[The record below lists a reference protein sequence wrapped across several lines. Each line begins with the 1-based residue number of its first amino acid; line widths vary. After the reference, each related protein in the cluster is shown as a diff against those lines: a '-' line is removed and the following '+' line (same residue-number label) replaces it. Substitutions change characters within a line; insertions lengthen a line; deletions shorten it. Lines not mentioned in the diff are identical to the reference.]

1 MAFKDLYEYAK
12 KQGAS
17 TAALK
22 KIDEDSRNVTGVG
35 VTDRVV
41 PAAPVVPAVTIPQPT
56 TTPTV
61 KQPEAVA
68 PTTEEKEA
76 PSKKDAAKTTM
87 EQAVKAYDDY
97 IKSDEH
103 KQRLQEAENKAKLD
117 AAAQATFGPGTNV
130 SLTPQTIRDEKAEQL
145 RAARDQAEEDYNR
158 SLDEEVMAAD
168 LAAIADLT
176 GEERRML
183 EQYAVNRIGDQN
195 RTLEMQGIMP
205 TAQQQAAALIQ
216 KYGQQRVDELAESF
230 MRQQNADLATKVEEE
245 SRQFANEHGFWGSAL
260 TVPVAAMNGLAGT
273 LGHLQGAARSTGRY
287 RTLDANET
295 GTLGDVFTGAVR
307 GQVQQNIEGEDPN
320 LLRKAASV
328 GYQGIMSMADSI
340 ARGYMGGGAIG
351 AGVLAATSTFSQ
363 VMSEASRNG
372 ATPAQAAALATV
384 NSAIEAATEAIP
396 LDELIKTA
404 KGQGAG
410 TVLKN
415 VLRNAGIEATAE
427 ELSLVGTFLAEAAI
441 MQEQSGYQQEV
452 RDLILGGMSPEA
464 AREAANRNLLNE
476 AANTLFVSG
485 LSGGLSSVG
494 ASVAD
499 AKSIP
504 TPPTLE
510 QVADMMLGDLVKP
523 QQAQNAAPV
532 EAAPETSGGT
542 LNGEELLSAMGL
554 DKIINSG
561 GTVTNSMAEQI
572 LRDPEV
578 LDIILQETA
587 TQLVG
592 SRAAQRAQIKN
603 AVYQLA
609 GVQPESDTAPIQQ
622 PSAQQAPAQQPPVQQ
637 APQQKI
643 QAPTNTRQQ
652 KNSVYA
658 ELQHA
663 VAAQKDLQKKIEKAE
678 AKVASGK
685 GSAAYLAQLKAQMEQ
700 QTKRVDQLRSQN
712 DYFGGDYDTTVE
724 KAAQTQQAVF
734 DQARQE
740 AIDAENAFNEGRISK
755 AQYDAAQQKYN
766 TAGQELFRLKNMTQ
780 EQYAEELASV
790 GLVADRQP
798 ENVTPTKAVPAQ
810 QQEAPRNVPQAV
822 QQPETA
828 QPQVQTPQQQTP
840 VQTPSTTQEGSTP
853 QTDMQTA
860 PDTSSPAQ
868 QLPSTTGTQPDYRD
882 SNTYMNTGINSTNP
896 NIRAG
901 YRQELRENPDAAKY
915 AVKHN
920 ADTLAEARSRVSTPE
935 NANAALDD
943 LLTKE
948 IWTPEDVAT
957 STLLLDQIMASGDRD
972 AIAKL
977 NDLRRR
983 RKDTGVQAGQVA
995 QSFSINNS
1003 TMRNADSPATAV
1015 DTFRSNLDSM
1025 SENETTYNAKSG
1037 VDFETWKQGIKDD
1050 VDRIGIAIATVED
1063 GDVEG
1068 MRDIIKQ
1075 IARARRTTAWF
1086 GTSNNVTATAN
1097 RVLGKLGFEDLKKI
1111 ANTQIAAMADDY
1123 RKRGAGEVAGT
1134 IRKQNMLSSLK
1145 TFLRNIGGN
1154 VAGGFGDAVSE
1165 SGAGQLADLML
1176 SKFTGKRTVGNDLT
1190 RGKEYARAAKEAAQF
1205 ASLCVELNI
1214 PIETDVDSSF
1224 SVASGNESNQKYV
1237 GRTFRATGNPTMRA
1251 LYAYQKYMSYALEVT
1266 DKIFEGGSN
1275 AAVQESLAR
1284 LQNANLTQQE
1294 AEALGQFTANKR
1306 TFKNAT
1312 WETTEMID
1320 GEEQKVK
1327 HGSEAAR
1334 FVSSAKNMGGNTISG
1349 RIWRAYAD
1357 YKVPF
1362 ANVPMNVMQTGID
1375 YTAGVAK
1382 SIGEMIS
1389 IVKDARDGKTIPVER
1404 QRQAASDF
1412 GRGVTGTAMIGMFA
1426 AAASMGALKAT
1437 ENDDWDKEALALAEG
1452 RSGAQ
1457 INWSAL
1463 MRGLNGES
1471 AKWQKGDVITG
1482 LDFLEP
1488 FNTQMYLGY
1497 EIAQT
1502 EDMNALKYAGAT
1514 VKSVWQS
1521 LLDSSAMTGLAEAE
1535 ETIKDLSD
1543 AENLTDVVNVF
1554 AGNAGDAASSFI
1566 PQYVR
1571 QTAQATDGY
1580 YRDTRGETAIESAVN
1595 SVKAALPG
1603 LSQTLPV
1610 KYSGLGEAQKRGSAF
1625 ETFVDPTATKR
1636 YHPNEVTT
1644 YLDKLN
1650 EATGDDSIYPDRQ
1663 APMKIKVDG
1672 ESVKLDGPM
1681 RESYQK
1687 TYGENVATFYGDLIN
1702 RPDFQSLTSKQQAE
1716 ALKLAESYAEELA
1729 KKKVIDGYETPDGW
1743 MDNIS
1748 GSPADEIIR
1757 KSVQASFNSALGKKQ
1772 TPEKMEAAYNAYKN
1786 LPPDQRKA
1794 FMDEAEGETKN
1805 FLIAKSVGMN
1815 ETTFTE
1821 VYGNYETIRDDDGL
1835 ETSDKALEWNHYLQK
1850 AKERGLITEAQRKQL
1865 DDSMNF
1871 YYHIQVETPRYDDMI
1886 AEGIR
1891 SDTAANVARRMDDVV
1906 GTGANGAVIPIDT
1919 RAVVADAGLTDAET
1933 DRVMHAIMGDYDPNA
1948 AKKEYSE
1955 LKYDY
1960 IRHGLGLTPQE
1971 YINTYRAYLD
1981 GASKAEDIQAIM
1993 KLGFDKEMATT
2004 LYNVYRSAN
2013 KGKAAYLG
2021 FYESRQQ

>member
-17 TAALK
+17 TQALK
-22 KIDEDSRNVTGVG
+22 QIDDDARRLTGLG

-41 PAAPVVPAVTIPQPT
+41 PTAPVVPSVTIPQPT

-68 PTTEEKEA
+68 PTQEEKEV

-87 EQAVKAYDDY
+87 EQAAKAYDDY
-97 IKSDEH
+97 IKSDEY

-145 RAARDQAEEDYNR
+145 RAARDQAEADYNR

-176 GEERRML
+176 DEERSML
-183 EQYAVNRIGDQN
+183 ELYVIKRNEYQN
-195 RTLEMQGIMP
+195 LPVEMKGYMP
-205 TAQQQAAALIQ
+205 TPEQHASALIQ
-216 KYGQQRVDELAESF
+216 KYGNKRVNELAESF
-230 MRQQNADLATKVEEE
+230 TRQQNADIATQVEEV
-245 SRQFANEHGFWGSAL
+245 SRQFADEHGFLGSVL
-260 TVPVAAMNGLAGT
+260 TVPVEAVSSITGIIGR
-273 LGHLQGAARSTGRY
+273 LQEAARSTGRY
-287 RTLDANET
+287 RTLDANEI
-295 GTLGDVFTGAVR
+295 GTLGDVFTGTVR

-328 GYQGIMSMADSI
+328 GYQGIMSLADAI
-340 ARGYMGGGAIG
+340 ARGYLGGGAIG

-363 VMSEASRNG
+363 TMSEASRNG

-464 AREAANRNLLNE
+464 ARETANRNLLNE
-476 AANTLFVSG
+476 AVNTALVAGF
-485 LSGGLSSVG
+485 SGGMSSVG
-494 ASVAD
+494 ASIAD
-499 AKSIP
+499 AKNIP
-504 TPPTLE
+504 TPPTIE
-510 QVADMMLGDLVKP
+510 QVADMMLGDMAKP
-523 QQAQNAAPV
+523 KQAQNAAPV
-532 EAAPETSGGT
+532 ETAPETSGGT

-572 LRDPEV
+572 LRDPEA

-609 GVQPESDTAPIQQ
+609 GVQPESDTAPVQQ
-622 PSAQQAPAQQPPVQQ
+622 PAAQQAPTQQPPVQQ
-637 APQQKI
+637 APQQQT

-652 KNSVYA
+652 KNAVYA

-663 VAAQKDLQKKIEKAE
+663 VAAQKDLQKKIDKAE

-734 DQARQE
+734 EQARQE
-740 AIDAENAFNEGRISK
+740 AIDAKNAFNEGRISK

-810 QQEAPRNVPQAV
+810 QQEAPQVT
-822 QQPETA
+822 QQPEA
-828 QPQVQTPQQQTP
+828 VQPQAQTPQQQTTAEAP
-840 VQTPSTTQEGSTP
+840 TAAQQWSAP

-860 PDTSSPAQ
+860 PDTATPEQ
-868 QLPSTTGTQPDYRD
+868 QVPSTTGTQLDYRD

-901 YRQELRENPDAAKY
+901 YRQELRENPDAARY

-943 LLTKE
+943 LLAKDV
-948 IWTPEDVAT
+948 WTPEDVAT

-1025 SENETTYNAKSG
+1025 SESETTYNPKSG
-1037 VDFETWKQGIKDD
+1037 VDFETWKQNIQED
-1050 VDRIGIAIATVED
+1050 VERIGIAIATVED
-1063 GDVEG
+1063 GDADS

-1075 IARARRTTAWF
+1075 IARARKTTAWF

-1097 RVLGKLGFEDLKKI
+1097 RILGKLDFEDLKKI
-1111 ANTQIAAMADDY
+1111 ANTQVAAMADDY

-1145 TFLRNIGGN
+1145 TFARNIGGN
-1154 VAGGFGDAVSE
+1154 IAGGFGDAVSE

-1214 PIETDVDSSF
+1214 PIETDADSSF
-1224 SVASGNESNQKYV
+1224 SVASGKESNQKYV
-1237 GRTFRATGNPTMRA
+1237 GRTFRATGNPAMRA

-1284 LQNANLTQQE
+1284 LQNANLTEQE
-1294 AEALGQFTANKR
+1294 AEALGQFAANKR

-1312 WETTEMID
+1312 WEEGGKTRGAEMARLASSVRDI
-1320 GEEQKVK
+1320 GRGTKAEPIVN
-1327 HGSEAAR
+1327 AAMD
-1334 FVSSAKNMGGNTISG
+1334 VAM
-1349 RIWRAYAD
+1349 
-1357 YKVPF
+1357 PF
-1362 ANVPMNVMQTGID
+1362 TNVPMNVAQTGID

-1389 IVKDARDGKTIPVER
+1389 IIKDVKAGKTIPVER

-1412 GRGVTGTAMIGMFA
+1412 GRGVTGTAMVGMFA
-1426 AAASMGALKAT
+1426 AAAAMGVLKASDD
-1437 ENDDWDKEALALAEG
+1437 DDWNKEALAQAEG

-1471 AKWQKGDVITG
+1471 AKWQKGDIITG
-1482 LDFLEP
+1482 MDFLEP
-1488 FNTQMYLGY
+1488 FNTQMYLGA
-1497 EIAQT
+1497 ELANT
-1502 EDMNALKYAGAT
+1502 EDMNLLKRAGAT
-1514 VKSVWQS
+1514 VKSVWNS
-1521 LLDSSAMTGLAEAE
+1521 LMDSPVMTGLSDIVDTIKELGEAE
-1535 ETIKDLSD
+1535 T
-1543 AENLTDVVNVF
+1543 
-1554 AGNAGDAASSFI
+1554 AGDVANVAAGYAGDVASSFI

-1571 QTAQATDGY
+1571 QTAQEMDGY
-1580 YRDTRGETAIESAVN
+1580 YRDTRGETPVESAAN
-1595 SVKAALPG
+1595 SVKSALPW
-1603 LSQTLPV
+1603 LSETLPK
-1610 KYSGLGEAQKRGSAF
+1610 KYSGLGEVQERGSAF
-1625 ETFVDPTATKR
+1625 ETFADPTATKR
-1636 YHPNEVTT
+1636 YNPNEVTT

-1650 EATGDDSIYPDRQ
+1650 EATGDDSIYPERQ
-1663 APMKIKVDG
+1663 APMKVKVDG
-1672 ESVKLDGPM
+1672 EDVKLDGPA
-1681 RESYQK
+1681 RETYQK

-1702 RPDFQSLTSKQQAE
+1702 RPDFQSLTGEQQAE
-1716 ALKLAESYAEELA
+1716 ALKLAESYAAELA
-1729 KKKVIDGYETPDGW
+1729 KKEVVDGYEIENGW
-1743 MDNIS
+1743 MDNVS

-1757 KSVQASFNSALGKKQ
+1757 KTVQAEFNSALGKKQ
-1772 TPEKMEAAYNAYKN
+1772 TPEKMEAAYNAYKA
-1786 LPPDQRKA
+1786 LPPDQRKV

-1805 FLIAKSVGMN
+1805 YLIAKNAGMN
-1815 ETTFTE
+1815 EAAFTE
-1821 VYGNYETIRDDDGL
+1821 VYDQYKQIADNDGL
-1835 ETSDKALEWNHYLQK
+1835 ETDDKSLEWNHYLQK
-1850 AKERGLITEAQRKQL
+1850 AKEKGLITEAQRKTL
-1865 DDSMNF
+1865 DDSINF
-1871 YYHIQVETPRYDDMI
+1871 YYHIQVGTPKYDKMI

-1891 SDTAANVARRMDDVV
+1891 SDTAANVARKMDDVV
-1906 GTGANGAVIPIDT
+1906 GTGANGTVRDIDT
-1919 RAVVADAGLTDAET
+1919 RGAVADAGLPDAET

-1948 AKKEYSE
+1948 EKKEYSE

-1981 GASKAEDIQAIM
+1981 GASKEEDIRGIM
-1993 KLGFDKEMATT
+1993 RLGFDKEMATM
-2004 LYNVYRSAN
+2004 LYNVYRSTA
-2013 KGKAAYLG
+2013 KGKAAYLD
-2021 FYESRQQ
+2021 FYESRQ